1 MGIGGIGI
9 WELMI
14 LLLIIMVL
22 FGTKKLRN
30 IGEDLGGAIK
40 GFRKSMHD
48 TEQAEAAKQ
57 TEAAKQAT
65 PDPKP
70 IDAQATPVS
79 TPKETQRTS

>member
-14 LLLIIMVL
+14 LLIIIMVL

-40 GFRKSMHD
+40 GFRKSMRD
-48 TEQAEAAKQ
+48 GENEEVVKNQ
-57 TEAAKQAT
+57 TPT
-65 PDPKP
+65 PDQKT
-70 IDAQATPVS
+70 IDGQAAPVS
-79 TPKETQRTS
+79 APKETQRTT

>member
-1 MGIGGIGI
+1 MGLGGIGI

-40 GFRKSMHD
+40 GFRKSMRD
-48 TEQAEAAKQ
+48 SEQEE
-57 TEAAKQAT
+57 TVKQAT
-65 PDPKP
+65 PDAKT

>member
-1 MGIGGIGI
+1 MGLGGIGI

-40 GFRKSMHD
+40 GFRKSMRDSEHEE
-48 TEQAEAAKQ
+48 TV
-57 TEAAKQAT
+57 KQAT

-79 TPKETQRTS
+79 PAKETQRTS

>member
-1 MGIGGIGI
+1 MGLGGIGI

-40 GFRKSMHD
+40 GFRKSMRD
-48 TEQAEAAKQ
+48 GENEETV
-57 TEAAKQAT
+57 KQAT
-65 PDPKP
+65 PDPKT

>member
-9 WELMI
+9 WELVV
-14 LLLIIMVL
+14 LLVIVMVL

-40 GFRKSMHD
+40 GFRKSMRD
-48 TEQAEAAKQ
+48 GENEETVKNQ
-57 TEAAKQAT
+57 TAT
-65 PDPKP
+65 PDQKT

>member
-57 TEAAKQAT
+57 AT
-65 PDPKP
+65 PDSKP

-79 TPKETQRTS
+79 TPKETQRTP